1 MIITDGIHLISDTDE
16 DELHKFAQSIE
27 LKRCWYRA
35 RSFPH
40 YDLNTKVTE
49 ATVMKAGAVLVAPR
63 DLVLIIRKR
72 RMRDALLAVAKA
84 AKKCDI
90 RRLAHFMEGKGDS
103 DWEWPKDL
111 NELADAIEDLKKEEL
126 IC

>member
-1 MIITDGIHLISDTDE
+1 MIVTDGIHLISDTDE

-40 YDLNTKVTE
+40 YDLTTE
-49 ATVMKAGAVLVAPR
+49 RKLRTALEAGAVKIPQR
-63 DLVLIIRKR
+63 DLVRIIQNRRK
-72 RMRDALLAVAKA
+72 MDKLAAVARI

-90 RRLAHFMEGKGDS
+90 SRLAHFMEGKGDS
-103 DWEWPKDL
+103 DWEWPEDL
-111 NELADAIEDLKKEEL
+111 NELAGALEDLEREEK
-126 IC
+126 